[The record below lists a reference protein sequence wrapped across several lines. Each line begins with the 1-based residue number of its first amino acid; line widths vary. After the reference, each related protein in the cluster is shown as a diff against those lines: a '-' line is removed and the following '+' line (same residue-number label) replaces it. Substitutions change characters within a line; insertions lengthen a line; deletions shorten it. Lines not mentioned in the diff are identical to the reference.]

1 MKIALTFAVFFFI
14 SMRVSRRSQS
24 KDRGAGGFRAKSSK
38 YFLGPG
44 ISFFRELFLVPV
56 SREGGA
62 LRAPPLSLSTG
73 AAPDFFRPVPFPFP
87 CTIFP
92 RSCAVRAAP
101 SRFSR
106 LFKIVV
112 NSPGLL
118 IDTCKSRIFTAAALR
133 IVRLR
138 LRRYVYRAASRP
150 GALRAPSTVAPPPS
164 LPLQCSTAAVFR
176 SRCTPS
182 FFVNTGELG
191 RSRVFACLA
200 ARFSEF
206 SRGGTFFPPSTL

>member
-44 ISFFRELFLVPV
+44 ISFFRELFLVPA

-106 LFKIVV
+106 LFKIVACL
-112 NSPGLL
+112 PGLV
-118 IDTCKSRIFTAAALR
+118 IETCKNHAFHGRGPENRASPPAAFMSTGPLR
-133 IVRLR
+133 GPGRCAPRRL
-138 LRRYVYRAASRP
+138 
-150 GALRAPSTVAPPPS
+150 
-164 LPLQCSTAAVFR
+164 
-176 SRCTPS
+176 
-182 FFVNTGELG
+182 
-191 RSRVFACLA
+191 
-200 ARFSEF
+200 
-206 SRGGTFFPPSTL
+206 

>member
-1 MKIALTFAVFFFI
+1 MGFGQNHQNIFWVP
-14 SMRVSRRSQS
+14 
-24 KDRGAGGFRAKSSK
+24 GFR
-38 YFLGPG
+38 
-44 ISFFRELFLVPV
+44 FFERCVFCQV

-106 LFKIVV
+106 LFKNCRNSEALVV
-112 NSPGLL
+112 E
-118 IDTCKSRIFTAAALR
+118 TCKKHTKMALALRFRWFRPAAACLQGR
-133 IVRLR
+133 F
-138 LRRYVYRAASRP
+138 AARGAARP
-150 GALRAPSTVAPPPS
+150 VE
-164 LPLQCSTAAVFR
+164 CSSSAFFTAAVFR

-200 ARFSEF
+200 ARFSDF
-206 SRGGTFFPPSTL
+206 SRGERIFPPSTL

>member
-24 KDRGAGGFRAKSSK
+24 KDRGAGGKSGESSK
-38 YFLGPG
+38 YFPGPG
-44 ISFFRELFLVPV
+44 ISFFRELFLVPA

-106 LFKIVV
+106 LFKIVACL
-112 NSPGLL
+112 PGLV
-118 IDTCKSRIFTAAALR
+118 IETCKNHAFHGRGPENRASPPAAACLQGR
-133 IVRLR
+133 F
-138 LRRYVYRAASRP
+138 AARGAARP
-150 GALRAPSTVAPPPS
+150 VE
-164 LPLQCSTAAVFR
+164 CSSSAFFTAAVFR

-200 ARFSEF
+200 ARFSDF
-206 SRGGTFFPPSTL
+206 SRGEVIFPPSTL